1 MPARTHGLSDAHGLS
16 LFKSSKLSGV
26 YVPHFIAPQDVI
38 RVLTAAKVSFT
49 LVGAHGLGGWTG
61 KPRATEDVDVVVG
74 PRQVKKAVAA
84 LTAAFPNLDADDH
97 PAVVRLRDRD
107 TGAVAI
113 DVMKPNQPVIH
124 AALKNTHTVRSGRL
138 TYKVPS
144 LEMALA
150 LKFAPMVS
158 LNRAE
163 DDKHIDDADFIRVVR
178 HNPDIDLDRL
188 AVLGEL
194 VYPGGGKEIVE
205 CVRRVRAGEQLI
217 L

>member
-1 MPARTHGLSDAHGLS
+1 MAASALPDVHGLS

-26 YVPHFIAPQDVI
+26 YVPHFIRPEEVI
-38 RVLTAAKVSFT
+38 RVLNAAKVSFT

-61 KPRATEDVDVVVG
+61 KPRATEDVDVVVVQ
-74 PRQVKKAVAA
+74 RHVKKSVAA
-84 LTAAFPNLDADDH
+84 LIAAFPHLDVDDQ

-113 DVMKPNQPVIH
+113 DVMKPNQAIIH
-124 AALKNTHTVRSGRL
+124 AALKHVQSVQSGRM

-158 LNRAE
+158 LNRAD
-163 DDKHIDDADFIRVVR
+163 DDKYIDAADFIRVVR
-178 HNPDIDLDRL
+178 HNSEIDLDQL
-188 AVLGEL
+188 APLGEL

-205 CVRRVRAGEQLI
+205 FVRRVRAGEQLI

>member
-1 MPARTHGLSDAHGLS
+1 MAARTQRRPDVHGLS

-26 YVPHFIAPQDVI
+26 YVPHFIAPEEVI
-38 RVLTAAKVSFT
+38 RVLSAAKVSFT

-61 KPRATEDVDVVVG
+61 KPRATEDVDVVVIQ
-74 PRQVKKAVAA
+74 RHVKKSVAA
-84 LTAAFPNLDADDH
+84 LTRAFPNLDVDDH
-97 PAVVRLRDRD
+97 PAVVRLRDRA

-113 DVMKPNQPVIH
+113 DVMKPNQPIIH
-124 AALKNTHTVRSGRL
+124 AALKHTRTIQSGRS
-138 TYKVPS
+138 TYKIPS

-158 LNRAE
+158 LNRAD
-163 DDKHIDDADFIRVVR
+163 DDKHIDAADFIRVVR
-178 HNPDIDLDRL
+178 HNADIDLDQL
-188 AVLGEL
+188 AALGEL

-205 CVRRVRAGEQLI
+205 FVRRVRAGENLI

>member
-1 MPARTHGLSDAHGLS
+1 MAKGMRGLPDAHGLS

-26 YVPHFIAPQDVI
+26 YVPHFIRPEDVI
-38 RVLTAAKVSFT
+38 RVLNAAKVSFT

-61 KPRATEDVDVVVG
+61 KPRATEDVDIVVVQ
-74 PRQVKKAVAA
+74 RHVKKAVTV
-84 LTAAFPNLDADDH
+84 LTAAFPNLDVDAQ
-97 PAVVRLRDRD
+97 PAVVRLRDRE
-107 TGAVAI
+107 TNAVAI
-113 DVMKPNQPVIH
+113 DVMKPNQAIIQ
-124 AALKNTHTVRSGRL
+124 AALKHTHTVRSGRT

-158 LNRAE
+158 VNRS
-163 DDKHIDDADFIRVVR
+163 
-178 HNPDIDLDRL
+178 DLDKQQDAVDFGRMAVTNPNLDLDQL
-188 AVLGEL
+188 ATLGEL

-205 CVRRVRAGEQLI
+205 FVRRVRAGEQLI